1 MNSIYKHNEGLL
13 TSAKANKISSSGVQT
28 QSELEFL
35 SQAVGAVLG
44 EDIKPEDFTFFQP
57 GEKLVL
63 KADKVPVSRTS
74 FPRGRKP
81 RVVWNARNMSEG
93 AIAAYL
99 QAGQETF
106 GVRVRRATNLQSEK
120 GLLVKEGIEVLQ
132 TSPKGDLVNFYARVK
147 EIIDFNN
154 LDNRLASRRYG
165 S

>member
-63 KADKVPVSRTS
+63 KADKVPVSRT
-74 FPRGRKP
+74 
-81 RVVWNARNMSEG
+81 RNFWSSCSQG
-93 AIAAYL
+93 YQPSI
-99 QAGQETF
+99 
-106 GVRVRRATNLQSEK
+106 
-120 GLLVKEGIEVLQ
+120 
-132 TSPKGDLVNFYARVK
+132 
-147 EIIDFNN
+147 
-154 LDNRLASRRYG
+154 
-165 S
+165 